1 MTHPDGFITRAEATG
16 TITNSDPIPQAWLA
30 RFGRTAAEHV
40 LDGVQ
45 ARLSSPRNPGMQA
58 NVAGLWNLGTAA
70 DTRSDTLADTPA
82 DTALAAPGEAPQ
94 DGLRAHSDWI
104 EGGLAG
110 TDPGTSAALNL
121 TARDLIT
128 GSAFAV
134 TGETARRRVR
144 SRVGPGRVFELLGAG
159 QWRHPRRRV
168 DHGDARGRLRLR
180 ALDRGG
186 FAERQ

>member
-1 MTHPDGFITRAEATG
+1 MP
-16 TITNSDPIPQAWLA
+16 L
-30 RFGRTAAEHV
+30 V

-45 ARLSSPRNPGMQA
+45 ARLAAPRNPGMQA

-82 DTALAAPGEAPQ
+82 DTALAGSGETAPQ

-104 EGGLAG
+104 AGGLAG
-110 TDPGTSAALNL
+110 TDPGTSAALSL

-134 TGETARRRVR
+134 TGET
-144 SRVGPGRVFELLGAG
+144 GG
-159 QWRHPRRRV
+159 
-168 DHGDARGRLRLR
+168 
-180 ALDRGG
+180 GG
-186 FAERQ
+186 FAAVWGRGAHWHCQKKTG

>member
-1 MTHPDGFITRAEATG
+1 MPFVRIIDDAVNDNGETVMVKISNAHLCDDASQTVSITRAEATG

-45 ARLSSPRNPGMQA
+45 ARLSAPRNPGMQA

-70 DTRSDTLADTPA
+70 DTRSDTLADTKS

-110 TDPGTSAALNL
+110 TDPGTSAALSL

-134 TGETARRRVR
+134 TGEGIVR
-144 SRVGPGRVFELLGAG
+144 LNRLE
-159 QWRHPRRRV
+159 
-168 DHGDARGRLRLR
+168 RGRKVS
-180 ALDRGG
+180 
-186 FAERQ
+186 